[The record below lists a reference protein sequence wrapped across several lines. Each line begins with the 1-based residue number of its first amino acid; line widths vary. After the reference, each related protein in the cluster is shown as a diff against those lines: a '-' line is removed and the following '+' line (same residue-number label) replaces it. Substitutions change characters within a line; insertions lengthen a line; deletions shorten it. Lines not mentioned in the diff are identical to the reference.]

1 MRRSLLV
8 VLVLVTALLARAAPP
23 NVKAAIARGRQ
34 LVKKADYAGAVRAFQ
49 EAVTAAPEDAT
60 ALSELGLAA
69 FKANDLKLAEQA
81 SRKSVTLATSPPLR
95 AASLY
100 NLGRVQEARGEKVA
114 AIDSYRRS
122 LEDRPNKIV
131 RERLLGLDPKAAAA
145 NDPVAPQPL
154 LGPFATLADFC
165 KTTEQRG
172 ECTARSDPDSTSH
185 STFACDEKPVGRPL
199 TPTAPYRAA
208 FAFVTTCVE
217 SGTDNTFTT
226 MNLAV
231 DTGGKLWVVPAL
243 EESLDTMRQTEVAE
257 LDGLEVKDVVP
268 GGAPELLVRTE
279 SNFDYRGMNGSISK
293 RLRVVG
299 LGASKKPS
307 ATGAILVEMS
317 VDESDEDGNEI
328 GHSGGEL
335 AVTFLPDGQLEITG
349 PLHKVGK
356 GLSRETLAALLG
368 KHPLLFP

>member
-1 MRRSLLV
+1 MLRSLLV
-8 VLVLVTALLARAAPP
+8 VFCVVVTASFASAAPP

-34 LVKKADYAGAVRAFQ
+34 LVKKADYARAVRAFQ

-81 SRKSVTLATSPPLR
+81 SRKSVTLATSPQLR

-145 NDPVAPQPL
+145 SDPVAPQPM
-154 LGPFATLADFC
+154 LGPFATLAEFC
-165 KTTEQRG
+165 KTTQQRD
-172 ECTARSDPDSTSH
+172 ECSARSDQDSTSH
-185 STFACDEKPVGRPL
+185 STFTCDEKPAGKL
-199 TPTAPYRAA
+199 AAPTAPYRAA
-208 FAFVTTCVE
+208 FAFETRCVE
-217 SGTDNTFTT
+217 SGTDNTLTT

-231 DTGGKLWVVPAL
+231 EVGGKLWIVPAL
-243 EESLDTMRQTEVAE
+243 EESLETMRQSENAD

-279 SNFDYRGMNGSISK
+279 SSFTYRGMSSSTSK
-293 RLRVVG
+293 RLRIVG

-307 ATGAILVEMS
+307 ATGAILVELS
-317 VDESDEDGNEI
+317 ED
-328 GHSGGEL
+328 
-335 AVTFLPDGQLEITG
+335 
-349 PLHKVGK
+349 
-356 GLSRETLAALLG
+356 
-368 KHPLLFP
+368 